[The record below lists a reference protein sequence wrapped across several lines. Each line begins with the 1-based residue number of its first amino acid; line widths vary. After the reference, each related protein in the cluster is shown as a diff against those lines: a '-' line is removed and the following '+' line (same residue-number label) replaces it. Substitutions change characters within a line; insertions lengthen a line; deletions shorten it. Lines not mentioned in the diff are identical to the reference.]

1 MGAAM
6 RFMTSAPA
14 AVDHMIGK
22 RPMKAAQT
30 VIIFGRARLTAP
42 WTIASSRSAA
52 ERSRPARLA
61 AS

>member
-14 AVDHMIGK
+14 PVDHMIGI

-30 VIIFGRARLTAP
+30 VIIFAARA
-42 WTIASSRSAA
+42 
-52 ERSRPARLA
+52 
-61 AS
+61 